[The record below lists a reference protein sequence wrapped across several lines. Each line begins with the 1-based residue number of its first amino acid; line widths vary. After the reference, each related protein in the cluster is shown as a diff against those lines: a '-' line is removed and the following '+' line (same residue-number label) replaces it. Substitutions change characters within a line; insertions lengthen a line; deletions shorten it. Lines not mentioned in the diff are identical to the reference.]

1 MEAFDLSVG
10 LWPAGPGLFHFGAS
24 AVTGSVPE
32 PGSVAAAVVGDD
44 PFTLDPDRGV
54 PSLGSFPELCG
65 GYRFL
70 IFEDFRV
77 GDPGAVIDSGVDVSI
92 PGESALSGF
101 LPWVAS
107 ASAAPTAPVGDSGD
121 LLDIDMDQ
129 LAGAFPLIPVWF
141 LCVGGPV
148 PPIQATFTSRV
159 ENVLHCR
166 GG

>member
-1 MEAFDLSVG
+1 MESFYFAVG
-10 LWPAGPGLFHFGAS
+10 LWPVGPGLCDCGVG

-32 PGSVAAAVVGDD
+32 PGFVAAAVVGDD
-44 PFTLDPDRGV
+44 PFTLDPDRRV

-70 IFEDFRV
+70 IVEDLRV

-92 PGESALSGF
+92 PGESVLGGF
-101 LPWVAS
+101 LPRVAS
-107 ASAAPTAPVGDSGD
+107 ASAAPSAPVGDPGD

-148 PPIQATFTSRV
+148 PPIQTTFTSRV